1 MSEASADDEASS
13 VWSDDGRSS
22 VGGSLPPAGG
32 GGANDAALL
41 ARLAAS
47 IEKMDGRFGQL
58 EGKLNAL
65 KGLVTVTMNEMR
77 ERHVDDA
84 TTSAAA
90 PPLCVV
96 LLRARRHDASR
107 NHDCLASRL
116 MPPLPLHPTRV
127 TTRSDACRRAMPS
140 LVSER
145 STSRSRDATNR

>member
-65 KGLVTVTMNEMR
+65 SGTVTVTMNEMR

-90 PPLCVV
+90 KAKAKSTGKSSKNKKERRDNSKPGCKKLLPRCTPTPPKMNTCPSGPANAAWPDRAPGQSASSDV
-96 LLRARRHDASR
+96 L
-107 NHDCLASRL
+107 
-116 MPPLPLHPTRV
+116 P
-127 TTRSDACRRAMPS
+127 
-140 LVSER
+140 
-145 STSRSRDATNR
+145 

>member
-65 KGLVTVTMNEMR
+65 SGTVTVTMNEMR

-96 LLRARRHDASR
+96 LLRARQHDASR
-107 NHDCLASRL
+107 NHDYRVSRL
-116 MPPLPLHPTRV
+116 MPPPPLTPGATR
-127 TTRSDACRRAMPS
+127 RAACRRAMPS

>member
-65 KGLVTVTMNEMR
+65 SGTVTVTMNEMR

-107 NHDCLASRL
+107 NHDYLASRL
-116 MPPLPLHPTRV
+116 MPPPLTRV
-127 TTRSDACRRAMPS
+127 ATRRDACRRAMPS

-145 STSRSRDATNR
+145 STSRSRDATNC